1 MLTQPRVRYSRCR
14 ALLIL
19 PCLHEAC
26 DRVQQ
31 QDEQSEHTVGLVQ
44 PLHEV
49 STQPQLAHGDGSLR
63 DNERAKRGVFAL
75 NQYGLRLYVVTVCEF
90 PLKSEGGLHIP

>member
-19 PCLHEAC
+19 PCLQEEC

-44 PLHEV
+44 RLHDV
-49 STQPQLAHGDGSLR
+49 STQPQLAHGDGSPR
-63 DNERAKRGVFAL
+63 DNEGAKRAVFAL
-75 NQYGLRLYVVTVCEF
+75 NQYGLWLYVATVCELRT
-90 PLKSEGGLHIP
+90 PI